1 VPTSI
6 HVPEDQL
13 DMSFV
18 RSSGAGGQN
27 VNKVNSQVQIRIN
40 VMEAEWIGP
49 LEVRQRLAQQQANRI
64 NKDGIWVM
72 SSQEHRTQYQNRAT
86 VVDKVKDAIRRAWPR
101 PAQRSVRTGI
111 SEKTKRERVEFKRK
125 RSQLKESRRRIDY

>member
-1 VPTSI
+1 
-6 HVPEDQL
+6 VPEDQL

-27 VNKVNSQVQIRIN
+27 VNKVNSQVQVRIN

-49 LEVRQRLAQQQANRI
+49 LEVRERLAQQQANRI
-64 NKDGIWVM
+64 NKEGIWVM
-72 SSQEHRTQYQNRAT
+72 GSQEHRTQYQNRAT
-86 VVDKVKDAIRRAWPR
+86 VVDKVKEAIRKAWPR
-101 PAQRSVRTGI
+101 PAKRSVRTGI

-125 RSQLKESRRRIDY
+125 RSQLKESRRSIDY

>member
-1 VPTSI
+1 
-6 HVPEDQL
+6 VPEDQL

-27 VNKVNSQVQIRIN
+27 VNKVNSQVQVRIN

-49 LEVRQRLAQQQANRI
+49 LEVRERLAQQQANRI
-64 NKDGIWVM
+64 NKDGIWVL
-72 SSQEHRTQYQNRAT
+72 SAQEHRTQYQNRAT
-86 VVDKVKDAIRRAWPR
+86 VVDKVKEAIRRAWPR
-101 PAQRSVRTGI
+101 PAKRSVRTGI

-125 RSQLKESRRRIDY
+125 RSQLKESRRSIDY